1 MKKTFWNAM
10 LIVSILFFTFTLFS
24 NNFLMLLSS
33 LAFAFLVRVKGN
45 PVIFTAYNQRRREKI
60 KQIKKMTVGK
70 NDG

>member
-1 MKKTFWNAM
+1 M

-45 PVIFTAYNQRRREKI
+45 PVIFAAYNQKRREKI
-60 KQIKKMTVGK
+60 KQIKKMAVGK